1 MLVVCSYC
9 VLLLQVFVFILGN
22 TTSVIKSVLN
32 RRVSPSCADSSGACS
47 TCSTGKREMIK
58 GSKSPG
64 QMKRIE
70 EKKIP
75 SGNLDMDKVW

>member
-1 MLVVCSYC
+1 M
-9 VLLLQVFVFILGN
+9 
-22 TTSVIKSVLN
+22 LN

-47 TCSTGKREMIK
+47 KCSTGKREMIK

-70 EKKIP
+70 EKKNSKWKFGYGQRMVVKGI
-75 SGNLDMDKVW
+75 GGGWHGQERRHGVVALAL